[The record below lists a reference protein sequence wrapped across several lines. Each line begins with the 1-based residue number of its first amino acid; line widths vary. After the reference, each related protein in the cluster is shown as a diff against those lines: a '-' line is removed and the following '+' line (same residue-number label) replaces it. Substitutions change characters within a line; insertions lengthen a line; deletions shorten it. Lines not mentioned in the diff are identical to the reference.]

1 MNKLAAAAALLAL
14 LPAMGI
20 AGAAAAGSLAPP
32 DAAGSGRA
40 IMLAGGMGG
49 SGGGMG
55 GGNGGM
61 GGGATGMHSGAF
73 GMGGGGGHFGG
84 GMLGG
89 PATNFEQPAAA
100 SLDNAGSA
108 RPDNY
113 TYQCVTP
120 AGRCSFVA
128 PAALRAN
135 SLRSGAACGC
145 AGGQPQGRIQ

>member
-1 MNKLAAAAALLAL
+1 MNKLATAAALLVL

-20 AGAAAAGSLAPP
+20 AGAAAAG
-32 DAAGSGRA
+32 
-40 IMLAGGMGG
+40 GMGG
-49 SGGGMG
+49 GSGGMG
-55 GGNGGM
+55 GGGSSGM

-84 GMLGG
+84 GMFG
-89 PATNFEQPAAA
+89 PSTNFDQPAAA
-100 SLDNAGSA
+100 SSDNASNA
-108 RPDNY
+108 ADNY

-135 SLRSGAACGC
+135 ALRSGAACGC
-145 AGGQPQGRIQ
+145 GGGQPQGRIE